1 MLKVCLSICVVL
13 ASAISNSHALPDFTY
28 PDEFV
33 TRFEACRAGFDNN
46 TQFGTSGFT
55 KFTVPVE
62 LDSVEKRFEAAKRI
76 HGVFPLLGSGMRIE
90 LQSLKRN
97 VPNRAHDYLYQVRYF
112 DIQNNRNQTA
122 TNSMKIYLSKNWSF
136 KFVYVNRNNK
146 SIKDPVEVINFSE
159 KRRKKRKKLHLFCH
173 PPPPPPRK
181 KKKIAFILSP
191 PPHQALMDI

>member
-97 VPNRAHDYLYQVRYF
+97 VPNRAHDYLYQVTYEMKRYKVEIVDGEARAQLMEPEECLTPTF
-112 DIQNNRNQTA
+112 D
-122 TNSMKIYLSKNWSF
+122 
-136 KFVYVNRNNK
+136 
-146 SIKDPVEVINFSE
+146 
-159 KRRKKRKKLHLFCH
+159 
-173 PPPPPPRK
+173 
-181 KKKIAFILSP
+181 
-191 PPHQALMDI
+191 